1 MQIANF
7 IDTPIGNRY
16 SCGQDFADTARG
28 SQNNWTTLGNW
39 GGIDLVH
46 HDIQKLKDPLN
57 KHIESYNLKES
68 REELK
73 RQNEEKQLEI
83 EAIKNENKK
92 LKKELE
98 EHKAKLK
105 ALENEKLEALKNEK
119 FEYLSY
125 TNKAVVDMTYREKLF
140 AASSISSDS
149 KKIWKTSRKFISE
162 TKFWKALN

>member
-1 MQIANF
+1 MQIINF
-7 IDTPIGNRY
+7 VDTPIGNRY

-28 SQNNWTTLGNW
+28 SQNNWTTLGNL
-39 GGIDLVH
+39 GGIDLVQ

-57 KHIESYNLKES
+57 KHIESDMQKES

-83 EAIKNENKK
+83 EAIKNENKR

-105 ALENEKLEALKNEK
+105 ALENEKLEEK

-125 TNKAVVDMTYREKLF
+125 TNRAVVDMTYREKLF
-140 AASSISSDS
+140 AASSILSDS
-149 KKIWKTSRKFISE
+149 KNFGKRQESSSVRLSFEKR
-162 TKFWKALN
+162 